1 MPKHSLYQSNADKR
15 FPHRWLVRSDW
26 LCYLSWLGAWWEPN
40 EPITSFEPKTHK
52 NWVLI
57 LLGIVAALP
66 IQLRLL
72 PPSLKEGFC
81 CQMCSSGYGSRSYAH
96 CNHELWQALY
106 WNYRELG
113 DKAIVVSANAT
124 LIPDWRALSS
134 GCEVFFLSFWLSLVF
149 SILDMP
155 FFVLLNS
162 VLTTIIF
169 WVRFHIFPERLKNF
183 S

>member
-72 PPSLKEGFC
+72 PPSLREVVRCVLVGMEAEAMRTETMSC
-81 CQMCSSGYGSRSYAH
+81 AGIVL
-96 CNHELWQALY
+96 EL
-106 WNYRELG
+106 
-113 DKAIVVSANAT
+113 
-124 LIPDWRALSS
+124 P
-134 GCEVFFLSFWLSLVF
+134 
-149 SILDMP
+149 
-155 FFVLLNS
+155 
-162 VLTTIIF
+162 
-169 WVRFHIFPERLKNF
+169 
-183 S
+183 